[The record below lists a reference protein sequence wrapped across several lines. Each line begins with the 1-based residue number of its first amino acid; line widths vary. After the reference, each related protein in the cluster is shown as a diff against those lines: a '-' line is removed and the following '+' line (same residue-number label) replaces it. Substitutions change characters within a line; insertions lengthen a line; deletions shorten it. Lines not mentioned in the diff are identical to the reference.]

1 MNPTSRAIFE
11 SVVSTDASLSP
22 PERGAIQRLL
32 NGLVEGPVS
41 APRPVDEPLLV
52 TQKIAAKLLSVS
64 RVTVW
69 RLTKDAVLHPV
80 EIFPGTWRYQ
90 YAEIANLAA
99 TGSQSA
105 TARLESA
112 A

>member
-1 MNPTSRAIFE
+1 MNPTSRAILE

-22 PERGAIQRLL
+22 PERGVIQRLL
-32 NGLVEGPVS
+32 SGVVEAPL
-41 APRPVDEPLLV
+41 APRSADEPLMV

-69 RLTKDAVLHPV
+69 RLTKDSVLHPV
-80 EIFPGTWRYQ
+80 EIFPGTWRYP
-90 YAEIANLAA
+90 YAEIAKLAA
-99 TGSQSA
+99 AGSQ
-105 TARLESA
+105 TGMERLEPA